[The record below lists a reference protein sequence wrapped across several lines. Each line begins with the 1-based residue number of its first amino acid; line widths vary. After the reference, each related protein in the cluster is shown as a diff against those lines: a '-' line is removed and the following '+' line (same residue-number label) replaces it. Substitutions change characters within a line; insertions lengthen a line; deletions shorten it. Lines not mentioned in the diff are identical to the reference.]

1 MSPLM
6 KKLIKR
12 ETQCELMQNISKYLH
27 EVLITD
33 LDKESKK
40 QQKNSY
46 TVFKSS
52 HRFKSVTF

>member
-1 MSPLM
+1 M

-40 QQKNSY
+40 QQKKLLQSL
-46 TVFKSS
+46 
-52 HRFKSVTF
+52 